1 VNNIERISRL
11 RTASLFLLTFLLV
24 ALIQGAALA
33 QGTVSGT
40 YEGTL
45 KTAGAA
51 DEKVSLELKNDG
63 GKISGRLMKGQTAI
77 DIAEGSLAESKL
89 SLKLKDGTIS
99 AAVDG
104 DKITGDWSSSGKK
117 GSLDL
122 KKVVPTAP
130 PATSAVEAMP
140 ATTVN
145 LTGQWDAVA
154 DAQGQPFPFL
164 LVLKI
169 EGETVTGNSSSQ
181 LGESTIKN
189 GSWKDGKLVFD
200 LEGQN
205 GTISMSAT
213 IVEGRLAGQFDYAGQ
228 LQGKWVAV
236 KKN

>member
-1 VNNIERISRL
+1 MNNTIERISSL
-11 RTASLFLLTFLLV
+11 RTVAALALTFLLT
-24 ALIQGAALA
+24 ASAAFA
-33 QGTVSGT
+33 QDTLSGT
-40 YEGTL
+40 YEGML
-45 KTAGAA
+45 KDTGGA

-63 GKISGRLMKGQTAI
+63 GKISGRMKKGETAM
-77 DIAEGSLAESKL
+77 DIAEGSLKESRL
-89 SLKLKDGTIS
+89 SLKLKDGMIN
-99 AAVDG
+99 AVVAG
-104 DKITGDWSSSGKK
+104 DKITGDWASGNKK
-117 GSLDL
+117 GTLDL
-122 KKVVPTAP
+122 KKVVPAAAAAVSP
-130 PATSAVEAMP
+130 ASPATP
-140 ATTVN
+140 ATAVN

-164 LVLKI
+164 LILKI
-169 EGETVTGNSSSQ
+169 DGEAVSGSSSSQ

-213 IVEGRLAGQFDYAGQ
+213 VVEGKLSGQFDYAGQ